1 MRWPDDVLLCPV
13 MPGYSSPTPV
23 VNSTNELSLCTGD
36 RGSKYYPQYLRQIS
50 GCRNDRYRIT
60 KTQAAHRYVYQGQII
75 PDLVFPDTFMMPHSG
90 FEDYSQNMRAYYF
103 WAIDSGFRVRKPS
116 VTALTFWRRY
126 CILEQCLAS
135 LCRRFTRFLAR
146 KGRYWLICTIYN

>member
-1 MRWPDDVLLCPV
+1 MISC
-13 MPGYSSPTPV
+13 S
-23 VNSTNELSLCTGD
+23 NS
-36 RGSKYYPQYLRQIS
+36 QYLRQIS

-126 CILEQCLAS
+126 CYSGRRKFQRLCWIQSHHRIKYLMKNIIQICDIRDRPVAIANECAPPLPILSGIANS
-135 LCRRFTRFLAR
+135 
-146 KGRYWLICTIYN
+146 